1 MMTSL
6 QLLNLAPEEATTEK
20 SLWINKLNIKPIAD
34 VDGFFIIQYKTN
46 EIRSHQIKNRLFN
59 QI

>member
-20 SLWINKLNIKPIAD
+20 SLLINKLNIKPIA
-34 VDGFFIIQYKTN
+34 
-46 EIRSHQIKNRLFN
+46 S
-59 QI
+59 